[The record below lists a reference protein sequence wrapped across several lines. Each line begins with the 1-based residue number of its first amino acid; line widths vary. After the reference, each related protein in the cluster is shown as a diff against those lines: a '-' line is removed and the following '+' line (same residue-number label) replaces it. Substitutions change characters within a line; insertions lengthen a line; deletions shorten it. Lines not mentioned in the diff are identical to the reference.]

1 MNINLSQKMTLRGLC
16 AMAFY
21 GLMLASGQATL
32 EVMPQF
38 LVSALVFLFSGRIL
52 RMVGARS
59 SEKAEEAEQ
68 EEEQGA
74 TEEEWGRLTLLL
86 NWGAVLAIITVL
98 ALWIMTPPGATL
110 GEFVQQTFVNPD
122 VHKIL
127 IAP

>member
-1 MNINLSQKMTLRGLC
+1 MNINLSQKMTLLGLC

-21 GLMLASGQATL
+21 GLMLASGQASL

-59 SEKAEEAEQ
+59 SQQQEKAEG
-68 EEEQGA
+68 EEETGP

-86 NWGAVLAIITVL
+86 NWGAVFAIIIVL
-98 ALWIMTPPGATL
+98 ALWIMTPQDASL
-110 GEFVQQTFVNPD
+110 GQFVKKTFVNPD
-122 VHKIL
+122 VHKVL